1 MIEPEHVLVLDAFDG
16 ASMTDSRDSGTKSQ
30 PAPSQPK
37 DMASAALVISVEA
50 AEISAE
56 AEEHDRSLARA
67 ESPQNQPNPVE
78 RPSPRTAIP
87 GRRRAP
93 VRRTRP
99 FARSEPAPI
108 PAQSTPLVAAG
119 DEASVSS
126 QVDTRSELRDWI
138 KDNATL
144 LSNASLLI
152 SLAAITLTL
161 LPDVG
166 IFAPY
171 IKALIFAGALL
182 LLIELHHQW
191 PEDLQLHVLRKNPR
205 PKNHSWRMTGFAFVM
220 QVATLVFAA
229 WATLT
234 NPIILLPLTALAVVL
249 GFRQWYF
256 RRHGGLVARSFR
268 IIALVAVLLLSELL
282 MVVVWAAVTGEQV
295 TLELWTE
302 DRPDLQIDR

>member
-1 MIEPEHVLVLDAFDG
+1 
-16 ASMTDSRDSGTKSQ
+16 MTDPRGLETKTQ
-30 PAPSQPK
+30 PVPPQALG
-37 DMASAALVISVEA
+37 MASAALILSAEA

-56 AEEHDRSLARA
+56 AEEGDGSLA
-67 ESPQNQPNPVE
+67 EPPQNPLNSGASP
-78 RPSPRTAIP
+78 RPRTAVP
-87 GRRRAP
+87 YRRRGPARRPRP
-93 VRRTRP
+93 V
-99 FARSEPAPI
+99 AGSEPAPI
-108 PAQSTPLVAAG
+108 PVQPTPLVAAG
-119 DEASVSS
+119 DDASVSS
-126 QVDTRSELRDWI
+126 QVDTRSELREWI

-152 SLAAITLTL
+152 SLAAITLSL

-166 IFAPY
+166 FFAPY

-191 PEDLQLHVLRKNPR
+191 PEDLQLHVLRKNAR
-205 PKNHSWRMTGFAFVM
+205 PENHSWRMTGFAFVM

-234 NPIILLPLTALAVVL
+234 NPIILLPLTAVAVVL
-249 GFRQWYF
+249 AFRQWYF
-256 RRHGGLVARSFR
+256 RRYSGLVVRSFG
-268 IIALVAVLLLSELL
+268 IIALIAVLLLSELL
-282 MVVVWAAVTGEQV
+282 MVGVWAALTGELV